1 LLLGEAMGFLET
13 TLIPDYRGFLLMI
26 LPPGGFL
33 ALGFLLAGQRL
44 LKRLPLPKRRAAID
58 SGSVAAP

>member
-1 LLLGEAMGFLET
+1 MRFLET

-33 ALGFLLAGQRL
+33 ALGFLLAG
-44 LKRLPLPKRRAAID
+44 KRILDLRYAERRAR
-58 SGSVAAP
+58 AARKPHPAPARP